1 MFVNKR
7 TFGVNMMTA
16 NNIGINSYSEY
27 RILNNKMK
35 RVAELKRNLFLTG
48 LVLILFV
55 LFLTIFSVK
64 SNASEDPD
72 SKEYKHYLT
81 VEILPGD
88 SVYSIAEEYLSN
100 GYSSIDSLVNEIL
113 YVNNLS
119 ETTVLISGNYL
130 IIPVYSIR

>member
-1 MFVNKR
+1 
-7 TFGVNMMTA
+7 MMTA
-16 NNIGINSYSEY
+16 NNIGINSCSEY
-27 RILNNKMK
+27 RILNNRMR

-48 LVLILFV
+48 LVLILFI
-55 LFLTIFSVK
+55 LFLSIFSVK

-130 IIPVYSIR
+130 IVPVYSIR